1 MSDLDG
7 GIPETTLDQSHIGL
21 MQVGV
26 VCEVLLGEPPLGTLL
41 SYDLGERN

>member
-7 GIPETTLDQSHIGL
+7 GIPETTLDQSNIGP

-26 VCEVLLGEPPLGTLL
+26 VCEVLLGESPLGTQF
-41 SYDLGERN
+41 SYDLGERG